1 MISNNETL
9 KSLDI
14 VVIVYECDEVLC
26 TTYLYGQPT
35 DEEIVEHVAR
45 LSSLYQFDIVSI
57 VK

>member
-1 MISNNETL
+1 MDKETL

-14 VVIVYECDEVLC
+14 VYECDEVLG

-35 DEEIVEHVAR
+35 EDEILDHVTRLVGCEPFEI
-45 LSSLYQFDIVSI
+45 QTI